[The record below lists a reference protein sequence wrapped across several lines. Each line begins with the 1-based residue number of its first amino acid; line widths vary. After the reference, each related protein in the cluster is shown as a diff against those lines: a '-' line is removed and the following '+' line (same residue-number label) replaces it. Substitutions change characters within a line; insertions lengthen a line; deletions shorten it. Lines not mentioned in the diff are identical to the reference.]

1 LYIFSHLEIKTGTES
16 DLPKATKTKMKKTL
30 ELKAKNLDYRIS
42 WKPTGV
48 KTSDDVNPCCGII
61 GQQRAMNAIRTGL
74 NVKSSGYNIFVTG
87 LTGTGRTT
95 TIKHL
100 LEQLDHDRPGLLD
113 VCYVNN
119 FKNEDSPRVL
129 IMNAGDGRRFKKDMS
144 YLINSVRKAVPKIF
158 LADDYK
164 DKLSRITREF
174 DNRQKELI
182 RGFEDKLTKA
192 GFVMVQVQSGIGVRN
207 EIQPLID
214 NEPSSLDKLE
224 QLSREGKFPLP
235 RLDELRRLWDRLR
248 REFDVTSTE
257 SKKLS
262 GKLEVALEKLDFG
275 VISPL
280 VADKVNLLKKRY
292 PLDKVVTFLD
302 EVLEALLSDLDRFNE
317 ARPRRGEEE
326 APPYR
331 KREPFE
337 EFSINVVLD
346 NSESDSVPIVIE
358 MSPSY
363 KNLFGSLERVVDR
376 FGYWRTDF
384 TRIFPG
390 SLLRASGGFLVMN
403 AMDVLTEPGVWVHLK
418 RAIRNKKIEIT
429 GYDPF
434 FNMAGSGIKPE
445 PIPLDV
451 KVLLIGEPNIYHL
464 LWRADE
470 DFKKIFKIK
479 AEFDSVMPFNKHN
492 THEYYRF
499 TRRLIE
505 NEQLLPFDIS
515 GMQAVA
521 EYGRRV
527 AGQRDKLT
535 TRFTTISDIIR
546 EASFLADQR
555 KTTKV
560 VKRHDVENALRERRT
575 RVNLVEDKIQEM
587 IDTNSLMVSTSG
599 KVVGQINGLSVYNIG
614 DYAFGRP
621 TRITVSTSMGKA
633 GVINIEREADLS
645 GPIHNKGVLVLGGYL
660 RETFAQDKP
669 LVMSASIS
677 FEQSYSG
684 VDGDSASSTEIYAIL
699 SSLSGIPIRQ
709 DLAVTGSVNQK
720 GEIQPIG
727 GVNEKVEGFFDV
739 CASRGLTGNQG
750 CIVPHQNVSDILLRA
765 DVLEAISKG
774 KFHIFPVKTIAQ
786 GIEILTGKPAG
797 RRLTSGKFTKG
808 SVMAIVDEKLY
819 DMAMALQNFG
829 RATENNST
837 EPETSRRSKTS
848 KSSQRT
854 KHRRV

>member
-1 LYIFSHLEIKTGTES
+1 M
-16 DLPKATKTKMKKTL
+16 PKATKTNLKKTR
-30 ELKAKNLDYRIS
+30 ELKAKDLDYRIS

-48 KTSDDVNPCCGII
+48 KTSDDVEPCCGII
-61 GQQRAMNAIRTGL
+61 GQQRAINAIRTGL
-74 NVKSSGYNIFVTG
+74 NVKSEGYNIFVTG

-100 LEQLDHDRPGLLD
+100 LEQLDHDGSGLQD

-119 FKNEDSPRVL
+119 FKNEDCPRVL
-129 IMNAGDGRRFKKDMS
+129 IMKAGDGRRFKKDMS

-158 LADDYK
+158 IADDYK
-164 DKLSRITREF
+164 DKHSRISREF

-182 RGFEDKLTKA
+182 RSFEDKLTKA

-214 NEPSSLDKLE
+214 DEPSSLDKLE

-248 REFDVTSTE
+248 REFDLTSTE
-257 SKKLS
+257 SKKLTN
-262 GKLEVALEKLDFG
+262 KLEVALEKLDYG
-275 VISPL
+275 AIAPL
-280 VADKVNLLKKRY
+280 VTDKVNLLKKRF
-292 PLDKVVTFLD
+292 PFDKVISYMD
-302 EVLEALLSDLDRFNE
+302 EVLEALLSDLDRFQE

-346 NSESDSVPIVIE
+346 NSETDHVPIVIE

-384 TRIFPG
+384 TRIFSG
-390 SLLRASGGFLVMN
+390 SILRASGGFLVMN

-418 RAIRNKKIEIT
+418 RAIRNNNIEIT

-445 PIPLDV
+445 PIPLKV
-451 KVLLIGEPNIYHL
+451 KVLLIGEPNIYHF

-479 AEFDSVMPFNKHN
+479 AEFDSVMPFNKQN

-505 NEQLLPFDIS
+505 NEQLQPFEIS

-521 EYGRRV
+521 EYGRRI
-527 AGQRDKLT
+527 AGRRNRLT

-546 EASFLADQR
+546 EASYAANQR
-555 KTTKV
+555 QASRV
-560 VKRHDVENALRERRT
+560 SRDDVENAIKERRT

-587 IDTNSLMVSTSG
+587 IDDNTLMVSTTG

-614 DYAFGRP
+614 DYSFGRP
-621 TRITVSTSMGKA
+621 TRITVSTSLGKA

-645 GPIHNKGVLVLGGYL
+645 GPIHNKGVLVLSGYL

-699 SSLSGIPIRQ
+699 SSLANIPIRQ

-720 GEIQPIG
+720 GIIQPIG
-727 GVNEKVEGFFDV
+727 GVNEKVEGFYDV
-739 CASRGLTGNQG
+739 CVSRGLTGSQG
-750 CIVPHQNVSDILLRA
+750 CIIPHQNVSDMLLRA
-765 DVLEAISKG
+765 DVLEAIKKG
-774 KFHIFPVKTIAQ
+774 KYHIYPIKTIAQ
-786 GIEILTGKPAG
+786 GIEILTGRPAG
-797 RRLTSGKFTKG
+797 RRLASGKFTKG
-808 SVMAIVDEKLY
+808 SVMATVDEKLH
-819 DMAMALQNFG
+819 DMALTLQHFG
-829 RATENNST
+829 RVTNNDTPKSETAPRSTSATS
-837 EPETSRRSKTS
+837 TSRARRR
-848 KSSQRT
+848 RT
-854 KHRRV
+854 

>member
-1 LYIFSHLEIKTGTES
+1 MQ
-16 DLPKATKTKMKKTL
+16 KATKTNLKKTH
-30 ELKAKNLDYRIS
+30 ELKAKDLDYRIS

-48 KTSDDVNPCCGII
+48 KTSDDVDPCCSII
-61 GQQRAMNAIRTGL
+61 GQQRAINAIRTGL
-74 NVKSSGYNIFVTG
+74 NVRSEGYNIFVTG
-87 LTGTGRTT
+87 LGGTGRAT

-100 LEQLDHDRPGLLD
+100 LEQMDHDRPGLQD

-119 FKNEDSPRVL
+119 FKNEDCPRVL
-129 IMNAGDGRRFKKDMS
+129 IMKAGDGRRFKKDMG
-144 YLINSVRKAVPKIF
+144 YLTNSVRKAVPKIYI
-158 LADDYK
+158 ADDYK
-164 DKLSRITREF
+164 DKHSRISREF

-182 RGFEDKLTKA
+182 RRFEDKLTAA

-214 NEPSSLDKLE
+214 DEPASLDKLE

-248 REFDVTSTE
+248 REFDLTSTE
-257 SKKLS
+257 SKKLTN
-262 GKLEVALEKLDFG
+262 KLEVALEKLDYG
-275 VISPL
+275 AIAPL
-280 VADKVNLLKKRY
+280 VTDKVNLLKKRF
-292 PLDKVVTFLD
+292 PDDKVMAYLD
-302 EVLEALLSDLDRFNE
+302 EVQEALLSDLDRFRE

-346 NSESDSVPIVIE
+346 NSETDKVPIVTE

-363 KNLFGSLERVVDR
+363 KNLFGSIERVVDR

-384 TRIFPG
+384 TRIFSG
-390 SLLRASGGFLVMN
+390 SILRASGGFLVMN

-418 RAIRNKKIEIT
+418 RAIRNNNVEIT

-445 PIPLDV
+445 PIPLNV
-451 KVLLIGEPNIYHL
+451 KVVLIGDPNIYRL
-464 LWRADE
+464 LWQADE

-479 AEFDSVMPFNKHN
+479 AEFDSVMPFNKRN

-505 NEQLLPFDIS
+505 NEQLMPFDIT

-521 EYGRRV
+521 EHGRRV
-527 AGQRDKLT
+527 AGQRNKLT
-535 TRFTTISDIIR
+535 TRFTMISDLIR
-546 EASFLADQR
+546 EASYVASKR
-555 KTTKV
+555 KV
-560 VKRHDVENALRERRT
+560 SRVSREDVENALKERRS

-587 IDTNSLMVSTSG
+587 IDTNSLMISTSG

-645 GPIHNKGVLVLGGYL
+645 GPIHNKGVLVLSGYL
-660 RETFAQDKP
+660 REIFAQDKP

-699 SSLSGIPIRQ
+699 SSLSGLPIRQ

-727 GVNEKVEGFFDV
+727 GVNEKIEGFYDV
-739 CASRGLTGNQG
+739 CASRGLTGSQG
-750 CIVPHQNVSDILLRA
+750 CIVPHQNVSDMLLRA
-765 DVLEAISKG
+765 DVLEAVAKG
-774 KFHIFPVKTIAQ
+774 KFKIFPVKTIAQ
-786 GIEILTGKPAG
+786 GIEILTGMPAG
-797 RRLTSGKFTKG
+797 RRLASGKFTKG
-808 SVMAIVDEKLY
+808 SVMAIVDEKLHS
-819 DMAMALQNFG
+819 MALALQNFG
-829 RATENNST
+829 RTSNNDTANSG
-837 EPETSRRSKTS
+837 SARRNNKA
-848 KSSQRT
+848 KSSART
-854 KHRRV
+854 KRRRA

>member
-1 LYIFSHLEIKTGTES
+1 M
-16 DLPKATKTKMKKTL
+16 PKATKTMLKKTR
-30 ELKAKNLDYRIS
+30 ELKAEDLDYRIS

-48 KTSDDVNPCCGII
+48 KTSDDVVPCCGII
-61 GQQRAMNAIRTGL
+61 GQQRAINAIRTGL
-74 NVKSSGYNIFVTG
+74 SVKSDGYNIFVTG

-100 LEQLDHDRPGLLD
+100 LEQLDHDRPGLQD

-119 FKNEDSPRVL
+119 FKNEDCPRVL
-129 IMNAGDGRRFKKDMS
+129 IMEAGDGRRFKKDMS
-144 YLINSVRKAVPKIF
+144 YLISSVRKAVPKIF

-164 DKLSRITREF
+164 DKHSRISREF
-174 DNRQKELI
+174 DNRQKDLI
-182 RGFEDKLTKA
+182 RGFEGKLTKA

-214 NEPSSLDKLE
+214 DEPSSLDKLE

-257 SKKLS
+257 SKKLTN
-262 GKLEVALEKLDFG
+262 KLEVALEKLEYG
-275 VISPL
+275 AISPL
-280 VADKVNLLKKRY
+280 VTDKINLLKKRF
-292 PLDKVVTFLD
+292 PSDKVIAYMD
-302 EVLEALLSDLDRFNE
+302 EVQEALLSDLDRFNE

-346 NSESDSVPIVIE
+346 NSETDAIPIVIE

-384 TRIFPG
+384 TRIFSG
-390 SLLRASGGFLVMN
+390 SILRASGGFLVMN
-403 AMDVLTEPGVWVHLK
+403 AMDILTEPGVWVHLK
-418 RAIRNKKIEIT
+418 RAIRNNNIEIT

-451 KVLLIGEPNIYHL
+451 KVLLIGEPSIYHL

-479 AEFDSVMPFNKHN
+479 AEFDSVMPFNKRN

-505 NEQLLPFDIS
+505 TEQLHPFEIS

-521 EYGRRV
+521 EYGRRIT
-527 AGQRDKLT
+527 GRRNRLT

-546 EASFLADQR
+546 EASYEADKR
-555 KTTKV
+555 KASRV
-560 VKRHDVENALRERRT
+560 SRDDVENAIKERRT

-587 IDTNSLMVSTSG
+587 IDDNSLMVSTTG

-621 TRITVSTSMGKA
+621 TRITASTSLGKA

-645 GPIHNKGVLVLGGYL
+645 GPIHSKGVLVLSGYL

-699 SSLSGIPIRQ
+699 SSLAGIPIRQ

-727 GVNEKVEGFFDV
+727 GVNEKVEGFYDV
-739 CASRGLTGNQG
+739 CASRGLTGSQG
-750 CIVPHQNVSDILLRA
+750 CMIPHQNVSDLLLRA
-765 DVLEAISKG
+765 DVLEAIKKG
-774 KFHIFPVKTIAQ
+774 KYHIYPIKTIVQ
-786 GIEILTGKPAG
+786 GIEVLTGRPAG
-797 RRLTSGKFTKG
+797 RRLPSGKFTKG
-808 SVMAIVDEKLY
+808 SVMATVDEKLHN
-819 DMAMALQNFG
+819 MALTLQHFG
-829 RATENNST
+829 RDSDNDTPKSETTPRST
-837 EPETSRRSKTS
+837 SVKSTTRARRH
-848 KSSQRT
+848 RT
-854 KHRRV
+854 